1 MVGETDLSILLKS
14 MQPILHEGE
23 YVFCSVDPEEG
34 LPFILD
40 SIGIF
45 REEEGLTLVL
55 SRDCADTHNLSYS
68 SVFRWITLSIHSS
81 LDAVGFLATI
91 TSKLAQHGISV
102 NPISAYYHDHLFI
115 PTLRAQEV
123 MELLQE
129 FSTPPMNSHC
139 CNPEFSPSH
148 SPAIQVK

>member
-1 MVGETDLSILLKS
+1 MVGETDLFLLLKS
-14 MQPILHEGE
+14 MEPILYEGE

-34 LPFILD
+34 LPFIPD

-68 SVFRWITLSIHSS
+68 SVFRCVILSIHSS
-81 LDAVGFLATI
+81 LDAVGFLATM

-102 NPISAYYHDHLFI
+102 NPISAYYHDHLLI
-115 PTLRAQEV
+115 PTLRVSEV
-123 MELLQE
+123 MALLRE
-129 FSTPPMNSHC
+129 FS
-139 CNPEFSPSH
+139 SPH
-148 SPAIQVK
+148 WIPTVATLNFLPAIPQQFR